1 MSPTYRLA
9 EANTTAQFDAA
20 RALIEEYAVKIGA
33 SMGAEICFQ
42 SLSAELDQLPVM
54 YGPPS
59 GCLLLAG
66 CDDEWVGCC
75 ALRRFSDEV
84 CEMKRLYIKSSA
96 RGAHLGRQL
105 TEHLVIAARVLGY
118 RRMVLDTLKE
128 MTAAQTL
135 YRSLGFR
142 QTEPYYFN
150 PMAGVSYMELDLGAA
165 APDALRS

>member
-1 MSPTYRLA
+1 
-9 EANTTAQFDAA
+9 
-20 RALIEEYAVKIGA
+20 
-33 SMGAEICFQ
+33 
-42 SLSAELDQLPVM
+42 
-54 YGPPS
+54 
-59 GCLLLAG
+59 
-66 CDDEWVGCC
+66 VGCC

-96 RGAHLGRQL
+96 RGAHLGRRL
-105 TEHLVIAARVLGY
+105 TERLVIAARALGY

-142 QTEPYYFN
+142 QTEAYYFN

-165 APDALRS
+165 APDAPHS